1 MRKVFVIPAVVV
13 AAFVLAVVV
22 FGPWYIGKR
31 IEDKLPQTVSRLA
44 GKAGLQATITEYHRG
59 WFGSRA
65 TVVVHGL
72 PRDVGK
78 TRLLLDITHGPR
90 HQLVWAHIRG
100 HVASDNRIIKQLF
113 ADKSPLH
120 FAVDLRP
127 FASPIVKL
135 ASPKVKLTHGDRH
148 FIWGGATAVVRPGK
162 KLQVD
167 LPRIDVGDKQG
178 GLLIKDVSLK
188 SHGAMVGLDLSH
200 VLRMPAKWDTTTT
213 FRVGQFAW
221 DPPRHYYGRA
231 GRFHAMG
238 HGTLD
243 MQLQPGDDGTLDLA
257 ARLDLDDVRLLRQGS
272 ARKPLT
278 LNSVSYD
285 LSFSGIHGEATIKWL
300 RDMRKVRD
308 EIRRLVQL
316 DDLDKGDLKKLH
328 TLQKSLQKHYIAMWS
343 GSPRI
348 TTQLRA
354 MQQGR
359 KVLDGDFSLAL
370 RPASQVASTE
380 DPAVAL
386 RKRLS
391 ADLNYNMHIGLL
403 QSILA
408 YATNR
413 PVDMDQLKA
422 RLVRNDGFGADA
434 HSILRLAYEH
444 DGSLTLKLRYDGKT
458 DVLTRNGE
466 KVSSVSRQDLIRQLN
481 GLQRYMF

>member
-1 MRKVFVIPAVVV
+1 
-13 AAFVLAVVV
+13 
-22 FGPWYIGKR
+22 
-31 IEDKLPQTVSRLA
+31 
-44 GKAGLQATITEYHRG
+44 
-59 WFGSRA
+59 
-65 TVVVHGL
+65 
-72 PRDVGK
+72 
-78 TRLLLDITHGPR
+78 
-90 HQLVWAHIRG
+90 
-100 HVASDNRIIKQLF
+100 
-113 ADKSPLH
+113 
-120 FAVDLRP
+120 
-127 FASPIVKL
+127 
-135 ASPKVKLTHGDRH
+135 
-148 FIWGGATAVVRPGK
+148 
-162 KLQVD
+162 
-167 LPRIDVGDKQG
+167 
-178 GLLIKDVSLK
+178 
-188 SHGAMVGLDLSH
+188 
-200 VLRMPAKWDTTTT
+200 
-213 FRVGQFAW
+213 
-221 DPPRHYYGRA
+221 
-231 GRFHAMG
+231 MG

-243 MQLQPGDDGTLDLA
+243 MQLQPGGDGTLDLA

-380 DPAVAL
+380 DPAAAL

-422 RLVRNDGFGADA
+422 RL
-434 HSILRLAYEH
+434 
-444 DGSLTLKLRYDGKT
+444 
-458 DVLTRNGE
+458 
-466 KVSSVSRQDLIRQLN
+466 
-481 GLQRYMF
+481 